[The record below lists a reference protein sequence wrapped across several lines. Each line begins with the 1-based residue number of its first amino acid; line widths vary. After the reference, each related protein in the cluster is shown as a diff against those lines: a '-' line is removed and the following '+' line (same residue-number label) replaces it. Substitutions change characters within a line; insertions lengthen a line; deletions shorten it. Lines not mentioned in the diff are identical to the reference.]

1 MKCLLCSSVFK
12 NQMELLDHY
21 ISYHNVDENNWFFQ
35 KLFQTNKNKAFL
47 KNCIRCDQFLT
58 AKKENLIHGFLR
70 HYNKGKDIPFEKK
83 PLDIIRYPSLL
94 IYQIEYKKYSN
105 SYSFFNSEK
114 CVDFMPQ
121 VKNSLNVFIIENT
134 QNSNST
140 DLQPLLNTRYW
151 TTETYDSI
159 YFNVVHI
166 L

>member
-1 MKCLLCSSVFK
+1 MTTRKR
-12 NQMELLDHY
+12 
-21 ISYHNVDENNWFFQ
+21 NV
-35 KLFQTNKNKAFL
+35 
-47 KNCIRCDQFLT
+47 
-58 AKKENLIHGFLR
+58 IHGFLK
-70 HYNKGKDIPFEKK
+70 HYNKGKDIPFEEK
-83 PLDIIRYPSLL
+83 PLDIIRYPSLM

-114 CVDFMPQ
+114 CVDFTSQ
-121 VKNSLNVFIIENT
+121 VKNGLNVFIIENT